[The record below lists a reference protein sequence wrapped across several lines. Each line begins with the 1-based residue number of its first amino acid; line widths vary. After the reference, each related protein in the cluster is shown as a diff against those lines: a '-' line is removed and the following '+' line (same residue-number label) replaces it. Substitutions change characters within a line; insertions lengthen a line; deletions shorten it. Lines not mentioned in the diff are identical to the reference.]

1 MSWWNFLARD
11 KRDEELAR
19 EMDAHL
25 EHETELNVARGMSRE
40 NARDAAKRKLGNETR
55 VREDVYEMNTLG
67 WLDSMWQDLKYGA
80 RTLRKSPGF
89 TLVAVLTLALG
100 IGANTVIFSVINA
113 TMLRPLPFKDAQQLV
128 LIFRSDQQNRL
139 NDLGIDSKPDFEDYV
154 GQADAFSSAA
164 LFDASRI
171 GYNFAEGTRPERL
184 QGVRITSDFFKTF
197 GVQPMLGR
205 EFTKAEEPQG
215 ADHEV
220 ILSYRV
226 WQRRYNSDP
235 DILGKSVR
243 IDGVGHTVVGVMPQD
258 FIFQFWGNPGD
269 VFIPVGY
276 TQGDQMRGSHSF
288 AVVARMKPG
297 VTLAQADAEEDAI
310 GRRLAAQY
318 PDSNAGTTATALS
331 LDRQGVDDVR
341 SVLMVMF
348 YVVGFVLLIACV
360 NVANLSLARAATR
373 RKEIA
378 VRRALGAGRLRVVRQ
393 LLTESLLLAGL
404 GCAAGLL
411 LAYASLA
418 LIARALPD
426 QLKDLPFRPIES
438 IPMDGRVFA
447 FALVLSCVTAV
458 LFGIAP
464 AFSAERTDASDA
476 LKSGGGRGA
485 TLMQGRLGRGLVAA
499 EVALAF
505 VVVVSA
511 GLLVDSIVRVL
522 RVDPGYTAKN
532 VLTMNLSTPQTEI
545 FYGPPVN
552 ERFCQQVSEALEA
565 IPGVEHASAVS
576 HLPLQGNAGRG
587 LQLEGQSFDKP
598 EDQPG
603 AGYMIAC
610 PGSFAALGVKVIEGR
625 DFTSGDTTTA
635 TPVTIVNETM
645 AKKWWPKESAVGR
658 RIRIGRAKLNEPWM
672 TIVGV
677 IGDVRQG
684 GLSNPVHP
692 VFYRPFPQAG
702 WPQMSIVAK
711 TAMRPAAVEDAAKRA
726 MTQALPETPV
736 SDVRSLD
743 EVLRD
748 SVSYRMVPTM
758 VLSSFALLA
767 LLLAAVGIAG
777 VVSYGVSQRTQEIGI
792 RMTFGASA
800 RDVLAMI
807 VSGSMRWVLVGVV
820 VGVAGALAAT
830 RLLTDLLFGVK
841 AWDPWVLVGVAALL
855 AGVAFVAS
863 WWPARRATRV
873 DPMVALRYE

>member
-11 KRDEELAR
+11 RRDAELAR
-19 EMDAHL
+19 EMDVHI

-40 NARDAAKRKLGNETR
+40 EARDAAKRKLGNETQ

-67 WLDSMWQDLKYGA
+67 WLESLWQDVKYGA
-80 RTLRKSPGF
+80 RTLRKSPGY
-89 TLVAVLTLALG
+89 TVVAVLTLALG
-100 IGANTVIFSVINA
+100 IGANTVIFSVIN
-113 TMLRPLPFKDAQQLV
+113 TTLLRPLPFKDSNQLV

-139 NDLGIDSKPDFEDYV
+139 NDLGIDSKPDFEDYA
-154 GQADAFSSAA
+154 GRADAFSSAA

-197 GVQPMLGR
+197 GVTPMLGR
-205 EFTKAEEPQG
+205 EFLKSEEPQG

-220 ILSYRV
+220 VLSYRV
-226 WQRRYNSDP
+226 WQRRYNCDP
-235 DILGKSVR
+235 AILGKSVR
-243 IDGVGHTVVGVMPQD
+243 IDGVGHTVVGVLPKD
-258 FIFQFWGNPGD
+258 FVFQFWGNPGD
-269 VFIPVGY
+269 IFIPVGY
-276 TQGDQMRGSHSF
+276 TDGDQQRGSHSF
-288 AVVARMKPG
+288 AVIARMKPG
-297 VTLAQADAEEDAI
+297 TTLAQADAEEDAI

-318 PDSNAGTTATALS
+318 PDSNAGTTATAVM

-341 SVLMVMF
+341 PVLMVMF

-404 GCAAGLL
+404 GCVAGLG
-411 LAYASLA
+411 LAYASLV
-418 LIARALPD
+418 LIASALPD
-426 QLKDLPFRPIES
+426 QLKDLPFRPIET
-438 IPMDGRVFA
+438 IPMDGRVFV
-447 FALVLSCVTAV
+447 FALALSCLTAV

-552 ERFCQQVSEALEA
+552 QRFCQQVSEALEA
-565 IPGVEHASAVS
+565 IPGVERASAVS
-576 HLPLQGNAGRG
+576 HLPLQGSAGRG
-587 LQLEGQSFDKP
+587 LVIEGQSFDKP

-610 PGSFAALGVKVIEGR
+610 PGAFAALGV
-625 DFTSGDTTTA
+625 
-635 TPVTIVNETM
+635 
-645 AKKWWPKESAVGR
+645 
-658 RIRIGRAKLNEPWM
+658 
-672 TIVGV
+672 
-677 IGDVRQG
+677 
-684 GLSNPVHP
+684 
-692 VFYRPFPQAG
+692 
-702 WPQMSIVAK
+702 
-711 TAMRPAAVEDAAKRA
+711 
-726 MTQALPETPV
+726 
-736 SDVRSLD
+736 
-743 EVLRD
+743 
-748 SVSYRMVPTM
+748 RMWK
-758 VLSSFALLA
+758 
-767 LLLAAVGIAG
+767 
-777 VVSYGVSQRTQEIGI
+777 GVSLT
-792 RMTFGASA
+792 
-800 RDVLAMI
+800 
-807 VSGSMRWVLVGVV
+807 
-820 VGVAGALAAT
+820 AAT
-830 RLLTDLLFGVK
+830 R
-841 AWDPWVLVGVAALL
+841 P
-855 AGVAFVAS
+855 
-863 WWPARRATRV
+863 RRR
-873 DPMVALRYE
+873 R